1 MERKHKKVKKS
12 RLIKVRL
19 TAIDAAIVKRKA
31 DATGLSISEYV
42 RRTVFGRVIKLKDP
56 ETPNTLKHYQIL
68 AETKIHLLR
77 LNKLLDQKQTPDLL
91 LMKDNEKILT
101 KIENQLNSS
110 K

>member
-1 MERKHKKVKKS
+1 MGRNHKQVKKS
-12 RLIKVRL
+12 RLIKIRL

-31 DATGLSISEYV
+31 EATGLSISEYV

-56 ETPNTLKHYQIL
+56 EIPNTLKHYQIL

-77 LNKLLDQKQTPDLL
+77 LNKLLDQKQNKEML
-91 LMKDNEKILT
+91 LMMDSEKILN
-101 KIENQLNSS
+101 KIENQLNSI